1 MSYSPALR
9 WFIAL
14 LLPLTLAWKLTV
26 GLDDSNELKNRIVDF
41 LVQHQFD
48 VVVTEEVVEGMPTI
62 RAASEACRMLIS
74 KTTPS
79 GWRRHMISELATATD
94 RIFIVF
100 RGRVYTE
107 QPTWLTLVIHLWS
120 RFLRKLGLVRN
131 TTPVIA
137 VIARALCDA
146 ESLPWQNFAFRS
158 GYTPSVSL
166 TPGAFSS

>member
-26 GLDDSNELKNRIVDF
+26 GLDDTSELKNKIVEF

-48 VVVTEEVVEGMPTI
+48 VAVTEEIVEGMPTI
-62 RAASEACRMLIS
+62 HATREACRMLIS
-74 KTTPS
+74 KTSPY

-100 RGRVYTE
+100 RGKVYTE
-107 QPTWLTLVIHLWS
+107 QPTWLTLVTHLWS
-120 RFLRKLGLVRN
+120 RFLREMGFVRN

-137 VIARALCDA
+137 VVATAPCDA
-146 ESLPWQNFAFRS
+146 ERVPWDELNEWGFPKQRQAEGRLP
-158 GYTPSVSL
+158 
-166 TPGAFSS
+166 

>member
-1 MSYSPALR
+1 MSYSPALK

-26 GLDDSNELKNRIVDF
+26 GLDDSSELKNGIVEL

-48 VVVTEEVVEGMPTI
+48 VVVTEEIVEGMPTI
-62 RAASEACRMLIS
+62 RATKKACRMLIS
-74 KTTPS
+74 KTSPY

-100 RGRVYTE
+100 RGKVYTE
-107 QPTWLTLVIHLWS
+107 QPTWLTWS
-120 RFLRKLGLVRN
+120 LTCGPGFFARLGFVHN

-137 VIARALCDA
+137 VVATAPCDA
-146 ESLPWQNFAFRS
+146 ERVPWDELNGRIPKQRQAEGRLP
-158 GYTPSVSL
+158 
-166 TPGAFSS
+166 